1 MMYAGLHLTHA
12 LRTIYRHR
20 LRSLL
25 TILGILIG
33 VAAVV
38 TVIGVGAGSQHQVLQ
53 RVESLGAN
61 LLFIEP
67 GMLENGGVRLEHHT
81 PTLTDRDIEAIRQA
95 VPEIQAAAPSIYADG
110 RVLYQARN
118 WISLIQGTTQD
129 YFQLRG
135 WTLAQGRVFTER
147 EATRARKVAILGHTV
162 ARELFATSD
171 SSVDPLTAAIGKTI
185 RIGKTPFKVIGVLKR
200 KGQAPGGADQDDKV
214 LVPLATAR
222 LRVIGLSQTHPG
234 AIHYAHLRVKDPSR
248 IQQTVLDIQQVLRHQ
263 HRIPDGQPNDFFI
276 NDLTAIQESMTE
288 ATRTLT
294 FWLTSVAAISLV
306 VGGISIMNVMLVAVR
321 ERTEEI
327 GLRRAVGATNRDIR
341 NQFLIEATCL
351 TTIGGLSG
359 LILGCGLVAII
370 AHLRDFPVVITPGA
384 VLLALGSAA
393 AVGILSGL
401 YPALLAARLDPIRAL
416 KQE

>member
-1 MMYAGLHLTHA
+1 MHYWLHLTHA
-12 LRTIYRHR
+12 LRTIFRHR
-20 LRSLL
+20 LRSFL

-67 GMLENGGVRLEHHT
+67 GMLETGGVRLKHHT
-81 PTLTDRDIEAIRQA
+81 PTLTDRDIDAIRQW
-95 VPEIQAAAPSIYADG
+95 VPGVQSAAPSIYADA
-110 RVLYQARN
+110 RVLYRARN
-118 WISLIQGTTQD
+118 WISLIQGTTRD

-135 WTLAQGRVFTER
+135 WELARGRIFTER
-147 EATRARKVAILGHTV
+147 EATHARKVAILGHTV
-162 ARELFATSD
+162 ARELFTQGEHTTD
-171 SSVDPLTAAIGKTI
+171 SAAAAIGKTI
-185 RIGKTPFKVIGVLKR
+185 RIGKTPFKVIGVLQR

-214 LVPLATAR
+214 LIPLGTAR
-222 LRVIGLSQTHPG
+222 LRIIGLSQTHPG
-234 AIHYAHLRVKDPSR
+234 AVHYAHLRVKDPNQ
-248 IQQTVLDIQQVLRHQ
+248 IHQTIANIQQVLRRQ
-263 HRIPDGQPNDFFI
+263 HRIADSQPNDFFI

-294 FWLTSVAAISLV
+294 FWLTSVAAISLI

-327 GLRRAVGATNRDIR
+327 GLRRAVGATKRDIR

-351 TTIGGLSG
+351 TSIGGLSG
-359 LILGCGLVAII
+359 LLLGSGLVALI
-370 AHLRDFPVVITPGA
+370 AHLRDFPVVITPSA
-384 VLLALGSAA
+384 IFLALGSAA
-393 AVGILSGL
+393 VVGVLSGL

>member
-1 MMYAGLHLTHA
+1 MIFWLHLTHA
-12 LRTIYRHR
+12 LRTIFRHR
-20 LRSLL
+20 LRSFL

-67 GMLENGGVRLEHHT
+67 GMLENGGMRLEHHT
-81 PTLTDRDIEAIRQA
+81 PTLTSRDIEAIRQW
-95 VPEIQAAAPSIYADG
+95 VPGIQSAAPSIYADA
-110 RVLYQARN
+110 RVLYRNRN
-118 WISLIQGTTQD
+118 WISLIQGTTRD
-129 YFQLRG
+129 YFPLRG
-135 WTLAQGRVFTER
+135 WTLARGRVFTEL

-162 ARELFATSD
+162 ARELFNHGERNAESTA
-171 SSVDPLTAAIGKTI
+171 AAIGKTI
-185 RIGKTPFKVIGVLKR
+185 RIGKTPFIVIGVLQR

-214 LVPLATAR
+214 LIPLSTAR
-222 LRVIGLSQTHPG
+222 LRIIGLSQTHPG
-234 AIHYAHLRVKDPSR
+234 AIHYAHLRVNDPHQ
-248 IQQTVLDIQQVLRHQ
+248 IHQTIADIQQVLRHQ

-327 GLRRAVGATNRDIR
+327 GLRRAVGATKRDIR

-351 TTIGGLSG
+351 TSIGGLSG
-359 LILGCGLVAII
+359 LLLGSGLVVLI
-370 AHLRDFPVVITPGA
+370 AHLRDFPVVIPPSA
-384 VLLALGSAA
+384 ILLALGSAA
-393 AVGILSGL
+393 VVGVISGL